1 MFKIQYY
8 LKEYFINKKLIGSIK
23 MQTPDRKL
31 DGYLGKQTIILSEDT
46 IVDVWRGTKKIKKGT
61 EVTTEQH
68 PICGRLKN

>member
-31 DGYLGKQTIILSEDT
+31 DGYLG
-46 IVDVWRGTKKIKKGT
+46 T